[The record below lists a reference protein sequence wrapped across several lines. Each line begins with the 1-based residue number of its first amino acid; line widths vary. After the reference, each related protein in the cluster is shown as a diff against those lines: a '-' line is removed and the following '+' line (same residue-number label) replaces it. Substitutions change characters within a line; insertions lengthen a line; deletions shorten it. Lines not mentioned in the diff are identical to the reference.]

1 MSQQLIFINN
11 NLPNKAVKV
20 GSVTTPQIDP
30 MKQNTPAKNT
40 RQTKKDIP
48 VIQDDAL
55 IVKNSHSEEE

>member
-20 GSVTTPQIDP
+20 GSVTTPQNEP
-30 MKQNTPAKNT
+30 MKQYTTAKNT
-40 RQTKKDIP
+40 RQSKKDIP
-48 VIQDDAL
+48 VIQEDAP